1 MNAFLEDM
9 KATRF
14 WMTGLIFVGIGFMI
28 WKASAMIILVLSAV
42 VISIFIESMA
52 EYLIRLRIP
61 RFVAIM
67 GVFILV
73 LLIMA
78 GLIVSTIPVIVKE
91 IAALKPFLPDG
102 DQLEKILKIFGS
114 NSTATSSSSDSLLVL
129 SPDVV
134 QKLTTSTK
142 DITQTAFRLVTST
155 LGGFANMV
163 LLSMLSLYLA
173 LEDRAV
179 ERLIRA
185 TAPQKSEVYILSL
198 WNRVRSKTEGWFRGQ
213 LIIAL
218 IVMVFTYS
226 GLLIIGV
233 EYALLLA
240 LLSGILGIIPFGI
253 VVAFLPALGIA
264 FAHGNV
270 LTPVYVTILY
280 GLLQYTTDYI
290 VQPILTKRS
299 TGLPPLLV
307 IISMVISLTLFGIL
321 GFLISIPTALFFLE
335 VTNDIEKA
343 KKKSNESRKS
353 EMEEMETVTEIESEK
368 DYS

>member
-1 MNAFLEDM
+1 MQSMLGDM
-9 KATRF
+9 KITRF
-14 WMTGLIFVGIGFMI
+14 WMTGLMFVGLGLMI
-28 WKASAMIILVLSAV
+28 AKAFDMIILVISAM
-42 VISIFIESMA
+42 VISIFIEAIA
-52 EYLIRLRIP
+52 EYFIKWGVP
-61 RFVAIM
+61 RFVAII
-67 GVFILV
+67 GVFVLV
-73 LLIMA
+73 LLMFA
-78 GLIVSTIPVIVKE
+78 GLIVSTIPVIIKE

-102 DQLEKILKIFGS
+102 DQLEKILKTLG
-114 NSTATSSSSDSLLVL
+114 TSGGKEQVDSFLAI

-134 QKLTTSTK
+134 QKLTSSTK
-142 DITQTAFRLVTST
+142 DIGQTAFRLVTST

-173 LEDRAV
+173 LEHKAV

-185 TAPQKSEVYILSL
+185 VAPEKNEAYILSL
-198 WNRVRSKTEGWFRGQ
+198 WHRVRGKTEGWFRGQ
-213 LIIAL
+213 LVIAL
-218 IVMVFTYS
+218 IVMVFTYA

-240 LLSGILGIIPFGI
+240 LLAGVLGIIPFGV

-264 FAHGNV
+264 FAHGTV

-280 GLLQYTTDYI
+280 GFLQYTTDYI

-321 GFLISIPTALFFLE
+321 GFLIAIPTALFFLE
-335 VTNDIEKA
+335 VTNDIENAKKGAKA
-343 KKKSNESRKS
+343 KRDEKREQ
-353 EMEEMETVTEIESEK
+353 EEVVPLEEGQELEIIE
-368 DYS
+368 